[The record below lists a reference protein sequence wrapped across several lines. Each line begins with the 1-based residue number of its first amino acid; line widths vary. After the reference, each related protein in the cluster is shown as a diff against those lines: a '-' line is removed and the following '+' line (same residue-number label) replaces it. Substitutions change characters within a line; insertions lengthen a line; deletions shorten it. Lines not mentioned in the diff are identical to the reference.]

1 MGSGIEGIG
10 ASDVSFLPIVST
22 YARELGVVE
31 EINRLCGRSKGVNAG
46 QVCLALI
53 LDTLTGRSPL
63 FRLEDSFAHLDVE
76 LLLGKGISSS
86 QLNDDAVG
94 RVLENLYDVG
104 TNKILSAVA
113 LRAVKLFDLD
123 VSHVHQDT
131 TSRSVYGDYELR
143 EEGDSL
149 PPFLITH
156 GFSKDKRPDLK
167 QLIHSLLCVDNGI
180 PIYTKC
186 EDGNASD
193 KVINKNLIRKMT
205 ERMAEFGQDDFVYV
219 ADSALVTKENLRLMD
234 DEKNGFRFLSRLP
247 MTFHE
252 CGDAIA
258 RGVDEEAWTDM
269 GTLADESGTGKR
281 KPARYHGYETVVT
294 VDEIMYRTLVV
305 HSDAHDERRMKK
317 IAKEVEQD
325 KAEMTRT
332 KQDNEKIA
340 YACLPD
346 AQAAAE
352 RLQAGKYHH
361 LVGEIREVPVYAKGR
376 PKADGSRKIVG
387 KTYRLFLEVEL
398 REDDLERA
406 HKEAG
411 CFVLITN
418 EPFESQGGM
427 SSLELLRLYKD
438 QHSIEQNFA
447 FLKDPLIVNALFLKS
462 PKRIEALGLILVLA
476 LMVWRLME
484 RTMRMSLRESGSK
497 ITGWDRKPTSRP
509 TSFMMTTKFLSII
522 VLRFGGRRRLG
533 NPLRAVQAD
542 YLHILGLSSDVFV
555 NPEAR
560 MSRGAASRLQ

>member
-1 MGSGIEGIG
+1 MDAELEGID
-10 ASDVSFLPIVST
+10 ASDVSFLPIVSA
-22 YARELGVVE
+22 YARELGVAE
-31 EINRLCGRSKGVNAG
+31 EINRLCGRTKGVNAG

-76 LLLGKGISSS
+76 LLLGEGISVV

-94 RVLENLYDVG
+94 RVLDRLYDVG
-104 TNKILSAVA
+104 TNRILSAVA
-113 LRAVKLFDLD
+113 LRAVRLFDLD
-123 VSHVHQDT
+123 VTHVHQDT
-131 TSRSVYGDYELR
+131 TSRSVYGDYEVR
-143 EEGDSL
+143 EEGESL

-167 QLIHSLLCVDNGI
+167 QLIHNLLCVDDGI
-180 PIYTKC
+180 PVYTKC

-193 KVINKNLIRKMT
+193 KVINKNLIRKMV
-205 ERMAEFGQDDFVYV
+205 ERMKELGQDNFVYV

-252 CGDAIA
+252 CGNAIA
-258 RGVDEEAWTDM
+258 EAVEEEEWTDL
-269 GTLADESGTGKR
+269 GTLADESGAGKR
-281 KPARYHGYETVVT
+281 KPAHYHTHQTVVT
-294 VDEIMYRTLVV
+294 VDGIMYRTLVV
-305 HSDAHDERRMKK
+305 HSDAHDERRIKK
-317 IAKEVEQD
+317 IAKGVEQD
-325 KAEMTRT
+325 RSEMMRVKEEIET
-332 KQDNEKIA
+332 IGF
-340 YACLPD
+340 ACLPD
-346 AQAAAE
+346 AQAAAK
-352 RLQAGKYHH
+352 RLRAGKYHN
-361 LVGEIREVPVYAKGR
+361 LIGEIREVPVYAKGR
-376 PKADGSRKIVG
+376 PKADGSRKVVG
-387 KTYRLFLEVEL
+387 KTYRFFLEVEL
-398 REDDLERA
+398 REKDLERA

-418 EPFESQGGM
+418 EPFESEGGM
-427 SSLELLRLYKD
+427 SSLDLLRLYKD
-438 QHSIEQNFA
+438 QHSIEQNFG

-497 ITGWDRKPTSRP
+497 VTGWDKKPTSRP

-522 VLRFGGRRRLG
+522 VLRLGGRRRLG
-533 NPLRAVQAD
+533 NPLRTVQAD

-555 NPEAR
+555 NPQAR
-560 MSRGAASRLQ
+560 MSRDVVSRPQ

>member
-1 MGSGIEGIG
+1 MEAGFEGID
-10 ASDVSFLPIVST
+10 ASDVSFLPIVSA

-31 EINRLCGRSKGVNAG
+31 EINRLCGRAKGVNAG

-76 LLLGKGISSS
+76 LLLGEGISVS

-94 RVLENLYDVG
+94 RVLDRLYDVG

-113 LRAVKLFDLD
+113 LCAVKLFDLD

-143 EEGDSL
+143 DEGDSL

-167 QLIHSLLCVDNGI
+167 QLIHSLLCVDDGI

-193 KVINKNLIRKMT
+193 KVINKNLIRKMV
-205 ERMAEFGQDDFVYV
+205 ERMAELGQDNFVYV
-219 ADSALVTKENLRLMD
+219 ADSALITKENLRLMD

-252 CGDAIA
+252 CEDAVA
-258 RGVDEEAWTDM
+258 RAVDEEAWTDL
-269 GTLADESGTGKR
+269 GTLAEESGTGKR
-281 KPARYHGYETVVT
+281 KPAHYHGHQTVVT
-294 VDEIMYRTLVV
+294 VEGVMYRTLVV

-317 IAKEVEQD
+317 IAKEVERD
-325 KAEMTRT
+325 RSEM
-332 KQDNEKIA
+332 KSVKEDIEKIA
-340 YACLPD
+340 FACLPD

-352 RLQAGKYHH
+352 RLQAGKYHN
-361 LVGEIREVPVYAKGR
+361 LIGEIREVPVYSKGR
-376 PKADGSRKIVG
+376 PKADGSRQVVG
-387 KTYRLFLEVEL
+387 KTYRFFLEVEL
-398 REDDLERA
+398 REKELERA

-411 CFVLITN
+411 CFALITN
-418 EPFESQGGM
+418 EPFESEGGM

-438 QHSIEQNFA
+438 QHSIEQNFG

-497 ITGWDRKPTSRP
+497 VTGWDKKPTSRP

-522 VLRFGGRRRLG
+522 ILRLGGRRRFG
-533 NPLRAVQAD
+533 NPLGTVQAD
-542 YLHILGLSSDVFV
+542 YLRILGLSPDVFV

-560 MSRGAASRLQ
+560 LCRDVLSRPQ

>member
-1 MGSGIEGIG
+1 MEAGLEGID

-31 EINRLCGRSKGVNAG
+31 EINRLCGRTKGVNAG

-76 LLLGKGISSS
+76 LLLGEGISVV

-94 RVLENLYDVG
+94 RVLDRLYEVG

-167 QLIHSLLCVDNGI
+167 QLIHSLLCVDDGI

-193 KVINKNLIRKMT
+193 KVINKNLIRKMV
-205 ERMAEFGQDDFVYV
+205 ERMKELGQDNFVYV

-252 CGDAIA
+252 CGNAIA
-258 RGVDEEAWTDM
+258 KAVWEEAWTDL
-269 GTLADESGTGKR
+269 GTLADESGAGKR
-281 KPARYHGYETVVT
+281 KPAHYHAHQTVVT
-294 VDEIMYRTLVV
+294 VEGIMYRTLVI
-305 HSDAHDERRMKK
+305 HSDAHDERRMKR
-317 IAKEVEQD
+317 ITKEVEHDRSQMV
-325 KAEMTRT
+325 KVKEEI
-332 KQDNEKIA
+332 EKIA
-340 YACLPD
+340 FACLPD

-352 RLQAGKYHH
+352 RLQAGKYHN
-361 LVGEIREVPVYAKGR
+361 LIGAIREVPVYAKGR
-376 PKADGSRKIVG
+376 PKADGSRKVVG
-387 KTYRLFLEVEL
+387 KTYRFFLEVEL
-398 REDDLERA
+398 REKDLERA

-418 EPFESQGGM
+418 EPFESEGGM
-427 SSLELLRLYKD
+427 SSLDLLRLYKD
-438 QHSIEQNFA
+438 QHSIEQNFG

-497 ITGWDRKPTSRP
+497 ITGWDKKATSRP

-522 VLRFGGRRRLG
+522 VLRLGGCRRLG
-533 NPLRAVQAD
+533 NPLRMVQAD

-555 NPEAR
+555 NPHAR
-560 MSRGAASRLQ
+560 LCRDVVSRPQ

>member
-1 MGSGIEGIG
+1 
-10 ASDVSFLPIVST
+10 V
-22 YARELGVVE
+22 
-31 EINRLCGRSKGVNAG
+31 
-46 QVCLALI
+46 
-53 LDTLTGRSPL
+53 LDR
-63 FRLEDSFAHLDVE
+63 
-76 LLLGKGISSS
+76 
-86 QLNDDAVG
+86 
-94 RVLENLYDVG
+94 LYDVG

-167 QLIHSLLCVDNGI
+167 QLIHSLLCVDDGI

-193 KVINKNLIRKMT
+193 KVINKNLIRKMV
-205 ERMAEFGQDDFVYV
+205 ERMAELGQDNFVYV
-219 ADSALVTKENLRLMD
+219 ADSALITKENLRLMD

-252 CGDAIA
+252 CGDAIDRA
-258 RGVDEEAWTDM
+258 VDEEAWTDLR
-269 GTLADESGTGKR
+269 TLADESGKGKR
-281 KPARYHGYETVVT
+281 KPAHYHGHETVVT
-294 VDEIMYRTLVV
+294 VDGIMYRTLVI

-317 IAKEVEQD
+317 ITKEVEQD
-325 KAEMTRT
+325 RAEMMCV
-332 KQDNEKIA
+332 KEDIEKIA
-340 YACLPD
+340 FACLPD

-352 RLQAGKYHH
+352 RLQAGKYHN
-361 LVGEIREVPVYAKGR
+361 LIGEILEVPVYAKGR
-376 PKADGSRKIVG
+376 PKADGSRKVVG
-387 KTYRLFLEVEL
+387 TTYRFFLEVEL
-398 REDDLERA
+398 REKDLERA

-418 EPFESQGGM
+418 EPFESEGGM
-427 SSLELLRLYKD
+427 SSLDLLRLYKD
-438 QHSIEQNFA
+438 QHSIEQNFG

-497 ITGWDRKPTSRP
+497 ITGWDKKATSRP

-522 VLRFGGRRRLG
+522 VLRLGGRRRLG
-533 NPLRAVQAD
+533 NPLRTVQAD

-555 NPEAR
+555 NPQAR
-560 MSRGAASRLQ
+560 MRRDVASRPQ

>member
-1 MGSGIEGIG
+1 MEAGLEGID
-10 ASDVSFLPIVST
+10 ASDVSFLPIVAA

-31 EINRLCGRSKGVNAG
+31 EINRLCGRTKGVNAG
-46 QVCLALI
+46 QVCLALV

-63 FRLEDSFAHLDVE
+63 FRLEDSFGHLDVE
-76 LLLGKGISSS
+76 LLLGEGISVV

-94 RVLENLYDVG
+94 RVLDRLYDVG

-167 QLIHSLLCVDNGI
+167 QLIHSLLCVDDGI

-193 KVINKNLIRKMT
+193 KVINKNLIRKMV
-205 ERMAEFGQDDFVYV
+205 ERMKELGQDNFVYV
-219 ADSALVTKENLRLMD
+219 ADSALITKENLRLMD

-252 CGDAIA
+252 CGNAIA
-258 RGVDEEAWTDM
+258 GAVDEEAWTDL
-269 GTLADESGTGKR
+269 GTPAAESGTGKR
-281 KPARYHGYETVVT
+281 KPAHYHGHETVVT
-294 VDEIMYRTLVV
+294 IEEVMYRTLVV
-305 HSDAHDERRMKK
+305 HSDAHDERRLKK

-325 KAEMTRT
+325 RAEMMRV
-332 KQDNEKIA
+332 KQDIEKIPF
-340 YACLPD
+340 ACLPD
-346 AQAAAE
+346 AQAAAD
-352 RLQAGKYHH
+352 RLQAGKYHN
-361 LVGEIREVPVYAKGR
+361 LIGEIREVPVYAKGR

-387 KTYRLFLEVEL
+387 KTYRFFLEVEL
-398 REDDLERA
+398 RKDDLERA

-418 EPFESQGGM
+418 EPFESEGGM
-427 SSLELLRLYKD
+427 SSLGLLRLYKD
-438 QHSIEQNFA
+438 QHSIEQNFG

-497 ITGWDRKPTSRP
+497 VTGWDKKLTSRP

-522 VLRFGGRRRLG
+522 VLRLGGRRRLG

-542 YLHILGLSSDVFV
+542 YLRILGLSPDVFV
-555 NPEAR
+555 NAQAR
-560 MSRGAASRLQ
+560 ISRDAVSRPR

>member
-1 MGSGIEGIG
+1 MDAGLEGID
-10 ASDVSFLPIVST
+10 ASDVLFLPIVST
-22 YARELGVVE
+22 YGRELGVVE
-31 EINRLCGRSKGVNAG
+31 EINRLCGRTKGVNVG

-76 LLLGKGISSS
+76 LLLGEGISVV

-94 RVLENLYDVG
+94 RVLDRLYDVG

-167 QLIHSLLCVDNGI
+167 QLIHSLLCVDDGI

-193 KVINKNLIRKMT
+193 KVINKNLIRKMV
-205 ERMAEFGQDDFVYV
+205 ERMAELGQDNFVYV
-219 ADSALVTKENLRLMD
+219 ADSALITKENLRLMD

-258 RGVDEEAWTDM
+258 RAVDEEAWTDL
-269 GTLADESGTGKR
+269 GTLADESGKR
-281 KPARYHGYETVVT
+281 KPAHYHGHETVVT
-294 VDEIMYRTLVV
+294 VDGIMYRSLVI

-317 IAKEVEQD
+317 ITKEVEQD
-325 KAEMTRT
+325 RAEKMCV
-332 KQDNEKIA
+332 KEDIEKIGF
-340 YACLPD
+340 ACLPD

-352 RLQAGKYHH
+352 RLQAGKYHN
-361 LVGEIREVPVYAKGR
+361 LIGEIREVPVYAKGR

-387 KTYRLFLEVEL
+387 KTYRFFLEVGL

-406 HKEAG
+406 YKEAG

-418 EPFESQGGM
+418 EPFESEGGM

-438 QHSIEQNFA
+438 QHSIEQNFG

-497 ITGWDRKPTSRP
+497 VTGWDKKPTSRP

-522 VLRFGGRRRLG
+522 VLRLDGRRRLG
-533 NPLRAVQAD
+533 NPLRSVQAD
-542 YLHILGLSSDVFV
+542 YLRILGLSPDVFV

-560 MSRGAASRLQ
+560 MCRGVVSQLP

>member
-1 MGSGIEGIG
+1 MEAGLEGID

-31 EINRLCGRSKGVNAG
+31 EINRLCGRAKGVDAG

-76 LLLGKGISSS
+76 LLLGEGISVV

-94 RVLENLYDVG
+94 RVLDRLYDVG

-167 QLIHSLLCVDNGI
+167 QLIHSLLCVDDGI

-193 KVINKNLIRKMT
+193 KVINKNLIRKMV
-205 ERMAEFGQDDFVYV
+205 ERMKELGKDNFVYV
-219 ADSALVTKENLRLMD
+219 ADSALITKENLRLMD

-252 CGDAIA
+252 CRDAIA
-258 RGVDEEAWTDM
+258 RAVDEEAWTDL
-269 GTLADESGTGKR
+269 GTLAAESGTGKR
-281 KPARYHGYETVVT
+281 KPAHYHGNETVVT
-294 VDEIMYRTLVV
+294 VDGIMYRTLVV

-325 KAEMTRT
+325 RSEMVRI
-332 KQDNEKIA
+332 KEDIEKIA
-340 YACLPD
+340 FACLPD

-352 RLQAGKYHH
+352 RLQAGKYHN
-361 LVGEIREVPVYAKGR
+361 LIGEIREVPVYAKGR

-387 KTYRLFLEVEL
+387 KTYRFFLDVEL
-398 REDDLERA
+398 RKEDLERA
-406 HKEAG
+406 HEEAG

-418 EPFESQGGM
+418 EPFESEGGM

-438 QHSIEQNFA
+438 QHSIEQNFG

-497 ITGWDRKPTSRP
+497 VTGWDKKPTSRP

-522 VLRFGGRRRLG
+522 VLRLDGRRRLG
-533 NPLRAVQAD
+533 NPLRTVQAD
-542 YLHILGLSSDVFV
+542 YLRILGLSPDVFV

-560 MSRGAASRLQ
+560 MCRGVVSRPQ

>member
-1 MGSGIEGIG
+1 MEAGLEGID
-10 ASDVSFLPIVST
+10 ASDVSFLPIVSA

-31 EINRLCGRSKGVNAG
+31 EINRLCGRTKGVDAG

-76 LLLGKGISSS
+76 LLLGEGISVV

-94 RVLENLYDVG
+94 RVLDRLYDVG

-143 EEGDSL
+143 EDGDSL

-167 QLIHSLLCVDNGI
+167 QLIHSLLCVDDGI
-180 PIYTKC
+180 PISTKC

-193 KVINKNLIRKMT
+193 KVIDKNL
-205 ERMAEFGQDDFVYV
+205 
-219 ADSALVTKENLRLMD
+219 LRL
-234 DEKNGFRFLSRLP
+234 
-247 MTFHE
+247 
-252 CGDAIA
+252 I
-258 RGVDEEAWTDM
+258 
-269 GTLADESGTGKR
+269 
-281 KPARYHGYETVVT
+281 
-294 VDEIMYRTLVV
+294 
-305 HSDAHDERRMKK
+305 
-317 IAKEVEQD
+317 
-325 KAEMTRT
+325 
-332 KQDNEKIA
+332 
-340 YACLPD
+340 
-346 AQAAAE
+346 
-352 RLQAGKYHH
+352 
-361 LVGEIREVPVYAKGR
+361 GEICEVPVYAKGR

-387 KTYRLFLEVEL
+387 KTYRFLLDVES
-398 REDDLERA
+398 REKDLERA
-406 HKEAG
+406 HEEAG

-418 EPFESQGGM
+418 EPFESEGGM
-427 SSLELLRLYKD
+427 GSLELLRLYKD
-438 QHSIEQNFA
+438 QHSIEQNFG

-497 ITGWDRKPTSRP
+497 VTGWDEKPTSRP

-522 VLRFGGRRRLG
+522 VLRLGGRRRLG
-533 NPLRAVQAD
+533 NPLRTVQAD
-542 YLHILGLSSDVFV
+542 YLRILGLSPDVFV

-560 MSRGAASRLQ
+560 MCRGVVSRPL

>member
-1 MGSGIEGIG
+1 METALEGLD
-10 ASDVSFLPIVST
+10 ASNVSFLPIVAT

-31 EINRLCGRSKGVNAG
+31 EINRLCGRAKGVNAG

-76 LLLGKGISSS
+76 LLLGGGIDVS

-94 RVLENLYDVG
+94 RVLDRLYDVG
-104 TNKILSAVA
+104 TNRILSAVA

-143 EEGDSL
+143 EECDSL

-167 QLIHSLLCVDNGI
+167 QLIHSLLCVDDGI

-193 KVINKNLIRKMT
+193 KVINKNLIRKMV
-205 ERMAEFGQDDFVYV
+205 ERMAELGQDNFVYV
-219 ADSALVTKENLRLMD
+219 ADSALMTKENLRLMD

-252 CGDAIA
+252 CVGAITRA
-258 RGVDEEAWTDM
+258 VDEGAWIDL
-269 GTLADESGTGKR
+269 GTLAEESGTGKR
-281 KPARYHGYETVVT
+281 KPAHYHGYETVVT
-294 VDEIMYRTLVV
+294 IEGIMYRTVVV
-305 HSDAHDERRMKK
+305 HSDAHDERRLKK

-325 KAEMTRT
+325 RSEMVRV
-332 KQDNEKIA
+332 KEAMEKIA
-340 YACLPD
+340 FACLPD
-346 AQAAAE
+346 AQAAAD
-352 RLQAGKYHH
+352 RLQTGKYHN
-361 LVGEIREVPVYAKGR
+361 LIGEIRELPVYAKGR

-387 KTYRLFLEVEL
+387 RTYRFFVEVEL
-398 REDDLERA
+398 REHDLERV

-411 CFVLITN
+411 CFVLISN
-418 EPFESQGGM
+418 EPFESEGGM

-438 QHSIEQNFA
+438 QHSIEQNFG

-476 LMVWRLME
+476 LLVWRLME
-484 RTMRMSLRESGSK
+484 RTMRLSLRESGSK
-497 ITGWDRKPTSRP
+497 VTGWDKKLTSRP
-509 TSFMMTTKFLSII
+509 TSFMMTTKFPSVI
-522 VLRFGGRRRLG
+522 VFRLHGRRRLG
-533 NPLRAVQAD
+533 NPLKTVQEE
-542 YLHILGLSSDVFV
+542 YLRILGLPSDVFV

-560 MSRGAASRLQ
+560 MRSDAVSRVQ